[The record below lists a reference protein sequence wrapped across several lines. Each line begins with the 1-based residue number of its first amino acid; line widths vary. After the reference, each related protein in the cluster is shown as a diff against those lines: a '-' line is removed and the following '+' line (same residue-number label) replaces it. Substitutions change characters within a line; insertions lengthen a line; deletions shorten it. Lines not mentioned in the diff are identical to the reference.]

1 MILFGNFLAFYKGVI
16 PNPKMILMSFGEFF
30 SQILWK
36 KNPKCIERGSFRRFK
51 IKSLVF

>member
-16 PNPKMILMSFGEFF
+16 PNPKMILMSFGKFF
-30 SQILWK
+30 PKFFEK
-36 KNPKCIERGSFRRFK
+36 KNPKCIERGSFPRFK